1 MPDLFDFG
9 IVLRQIP
16 QLLQYLPVTLEL
28 TAIAMVIGL
37 LLGLV
42 LAIIQ
47 MNKVPALYQLTAV
60 YISVLRGTPILVQL
74 YISYFGIPILLKYI
88 NYSFKTGFNINGIPN
103 MVFAIVA
110 LALNDSAYNAVTI
123 KASLQSVDKGQI
135 EAAHSLGMTYWQ
147 SLVRIVIPEAVEVA
161 VPSIGNTVI
170 GLVKATSLAF
180 SCAVIEITAQA
191 KIVASENFRYFEAY
205 VALALIYWVI
215 TIALEQVVRF
225 IEKKVRIP
233 DVVSD
238 QTYAEDMV

>member
-16 QLLQYLPVTLEL
+16 QLLLYLPVTLEL
-28 TAIAMVIGL
+28 TVIAMLIGL

-47 MNKVPALYQLTAV
+47 MNKVPVLRQLTAV
-60 YISVLRGTPILVQL
+60 YISVLRGTPIIVQL
-74 YISYFGIPILLKYI
+74 YISYFGIPIFLKYF
-88 NYSFKTGFNINGIPN
+88 NYYFKTGFNINGIPSI
-103 MVFAIVA
+103 VFAIVA

-123 KASLQSVDKGQI
+123 RASLQSVDKGQI

-147 SLVRIVIPEAVEVA
+147 SLLRIVIPEAVEVA
-161 VPSIGNTVI
+161 IPSIGNTVI

-205 VALALIYWVI
+205 VALSFIYWMI
-215 TIALEQVVRF
+215 TIVLEQVIRF
-225 IEKKVRIP
+225 IEKKVSIP

-238 QTYAEDMV
+238 KVYAEEML